1 MVIADSFAG
10 GCAAR
15 FRGGPAPTTLRA
27 GRERDRPVHHAASV
41 HFVTLGAGMS
51 DDRHARPAAA
61 FAALAAG
68 SPPGEVETSSDQQ
81 RLLRSVPA
89 TPEQVATVRR
99 AISAFAQ
106 ANGASDE
113 TVQAVALAASEAATN
128 VVIHAYRHRPEP
140 GPLIAEAFLED
151 DEIVV
156 LVCDEGRGM
165 KPRPDSPGAG
175 LGLPIIAQMA
185 HRFEVSDRH
194 GNGVALQMHFPLE

>member
-1 MVIADSFAG
+1 V
-10 GCAAR
+10 
-15 FRGGPAPTTLRA
+15 
-27 GRERDRPVHHAASV
+27 
-41 HFVTLGAGMS
+41 S
-51 DDRHARPAAA
+51 DDRHGGLTTA
-61 FAALAAG
+61 FAAVAAG
-68 SPPGEVETSSDQQ
+68 SPSGEVETSSDQQ
-81 RLLRSVPA
+81 RLMHSVPA
-89 TPEQVATVRR
+89 TPDQVATVRR

-106 ANGASDE
+106 AHGASEE

-185 HRFEVSDRH
+185 DRFEVSAWH
-194 GNGVALQMHFPLE
+194 GSGVALQMHFPLA

>member
-1 MVIADSFAG
+1 
-10 GCAAR
+10 
-15 FRGGPAPTTLRA
+15 
-27 GRERDRPVHHAASV
+27 
-41 HFVTLGAGMS
+41 
-51 DDRHARPAAA
+51 
-61 FAALAAG
+61 
-68 SPPGEVETSSDQQ
+68 VETSSGQQ

-99 AISAFAQ
+99 DMSAFAQ
-106 ANGASDE
+106 AHGASDA

-128 VVIHAYRHRPEP
+128 VVVHAYRHRDEP

-156 LVCDEGRGM
+156 LVSDEGRGM

-185 HRFEVSDRH
+185 DRFEVSDRH
-194 GNGVALQMHFPLE
+194 GSGVALQMHFPLERRADRRLTAAPPVA